1 VIMRFSLDDISIVA
15 ASLVA
20 LVGGVVAAFVMNDA
34 RWLLVSLAAPFFFYA
49 R

>member
-1 VIMRFSLDDISIVA
+1 MRFSLDDISIVA